1 MSLTEQPTPLDSK
14 PWMNSMKL
22 LFPDRHLQPSKRL
35 LLGVALLAALSTGLL
50 WPAAHRWALLV
61 WILWVPVLAFALRY
75 VAGSWVRVS
84 AERGL
89 SYCLKTPL
97 GTRLGSMELDASSIA
112 ELRLEA
118 TVGSRMLGLW
128 SLRIISRD
136 GTLHPPFHFFA
147 GMERIAEE
155 LHGYLRQG

>member
-1 MSLTEQPTPLDSK
+1 
-14 PWMNSMKL
+14 MKL
-22 LFPDRHLQPSKRL
+22 LFPDHHLQPSKRL

-61 WILWVPVLAFALRY
+61 WILWVPVFLFALRY
-75 VAGSWVRVS
+75 VAGSWVRIS
-84 AERGL
+84 PTRGI
-89 SYCLKTPL
+89 SYCLRTPF
-97 GTRLGSMELDASSIA
+97 GTRLGSIELDAATIA

-128 SLRIISRD
+128 SLRIINRD
-136 GTLHPPFHFFA
+136 GRANPPFHFFA
-147 GMERIAEE
+147 GMDRIAEE